1 MNKMTLNCVLSVVLA
16 AAIGGPAVAS
26 EQDNVMKT
34 VRQWMEGLN
43 RGDTQ
48 SAIAAC
54 APETSIVDEFPPHE
68 WHGPGSCA
76 KWAADLEAYNRQ
88 IGLTDGITTLGKI
101 RRLDITADRAYV
113 VAPTDFNFKEHGKPA
128 KEVGALF
135 TVALHKTP
143 DGWRITGWA
152 WSRP

>member
-1 MNKMTLNCVLSVVLA
+1 MNKMTLKCLLSVVLA
-16 AAIGGPAVAS
+16 AVIGGPAAAS
-26 EQDNVMKT
+26 EQDDVMKT

-76 KWAADLEAYNRQ
+76 KWVAELAAYNRQ
-88 IGLTDGITTLGKI
+88 LGLTDGITTLRKI
-101 RRLDITADRAYV
+101 RRLDITGDRAYV
-113 VAPTDFNFKEHGKPA
+113 VAPTDFNFKAHGKPG

-143 DGWRITGWA
+143 GGWRITGWA